1 MATLPGVTATPAGP
15 GRRSTRDR
23 RGRGLRG
30 VGVPAGL
37 PAARSRAQRFDDL
50 ALDAW
55 DHVAHRWSAELAD
68 VDLAV
73 EDVPP
78 ELTGDE
84 ENVLEDGA
92 IPLARITQGDKPG
105 QSVLVLFRRPLEAR
119 AAGTEELAE
128 LVHDVVV
135 EEIAAILGR
144 DPDEVDPP
152 A

>member
-1 MATLPGVTATPAGP
+1 M
-15 GRRSTRDR
+15 
-23 RGRGLRG
+23 
-30 VGVPAGL
+30 PAGL

>member
-1 MATLPGVTATPAGP
+1 MSVSPPGPD
-15 GRRSTRDR
+15 RRRRPPRRDR

-30 VGVPAGL
+30 IGLPPGVPVS
-37 PAARSRAQRFDDL
+37 RSRSERFDDL

-55 DHVAHRWSAELAD
+55 EHVARRWESELAR

-78 ELTGDE
+78 ELPESDTD
-84 ENVLEDGA
+84 VLEDGRV
-92 IPLARITQGDKPG
+92 PLARLTRAGADG
-105 QSVLVLFRRPLEAR
+105 RTVLVLFRRPLEAR
-119 AAGTEELAE
+119 STDDEDLAD

-135 EEIAAILGR
+135 EEVAAILGR

-152 A
+152 QD